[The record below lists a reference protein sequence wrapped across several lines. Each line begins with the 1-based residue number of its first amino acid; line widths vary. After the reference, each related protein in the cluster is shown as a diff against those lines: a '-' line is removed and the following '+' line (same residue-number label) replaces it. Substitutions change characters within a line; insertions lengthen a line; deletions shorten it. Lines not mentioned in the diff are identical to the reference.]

1 MKVILLKDVKGTGK
15 KDQVLEVSDGFARNF
30 LLPRKVAIEAT
41 SDAVNAIE
49 RAKGAA
55 KHREDVKQS
64 EAEALSRSLKGKVVV
79 VKVRA
84 GEGGKLYG
92 SITSQEIADAIKTQ
106 LGVEIDKRK
115 VELTE
120 PVKSLGQTTVNLK
133 LYAGVSARI
142 IANIVAAEYPQKTRR
157 GGDSPWNRAIQTV
170 SLRIRSTR
178 RSRCW
183 AACSAPQGP

>member
-115 VELTE
+115 VYHELTE

-142 IANIVAAEYPQKTRR
+142 IANIVAAE
-157 GGDSPWNRAIQTV
+157 
-170 SLRIRSTR
+170 
-178 RSRCW
+178 
-183 AACSAPQGP
+183 

>member
-15 KDQVLEVSDGFARNF
+15 KDQILEVSDGFARNF

-41 SDAVNAIE
+41 SEAVNSIE

-64 EAEALSRSLKGKVVV
+64 EAEALSRELKGKVVV

-92 SITSQEIADAIKTQ
+92 SITSQEIADAIKAQ

-115 VELTE
+115 VEPTE
-120 PVKSLGQTTVNLK
+120 PIKSLGQTTVNLK
-133 LYAGVSARI
+133 LYDGVSARI
-142 IANIVAAEYPQKTRR
+142 IANIVAA
-157 GGDSPWNRAIQTV
+157 D
-170 SLRIRSTR
+170 
-178 RSRCW
+178 
-183 AACSAPQGP
+183 

>member
-15 KDQVLEVSDGFARNF
+15 KDQIVEVSDGYARNF
-30 LLPRKVAIEAT
+30 LLPRKVAVEAT
-41 SDAVNAIE
+41 SDAVNSIE

-55 KHREDVKQS
+55 KHREDVKQA
-64 EAEALSRSLKGKVVV
+64 EAEALSRDLKGKVVQ

-92 SITSQEIADAIKTQ
+92 SITTQEIADAIKAQ

-120 PVKSLGQTTVNLK
+120 AIKSIGQTTVVLK
-133 LYAGVSARI
+133 LYAGVSARL
-142 IANIVAAEYPQKTRR
+142 IVSVTAA
-157 GGDSPWNRAIQTV
+157 G
-170 SLRIRSTR
+170 
-178 RSRCW
+178 
-183 AACSAPQGP
+183 

>member
-1 MKVILLKDVKGTGK
+1 MKVILLQDVKGQGK
-15 KDQVLEVSDGFARNF
+15 KGQLIDVSDGYARNF

-41 SDAVNAIE
+41 SEAVNSIE

-64 EAEALSRSLKGKVVV
+64 EAEALSRELKGKVVV

-92 SITSQEIADAIKTQ
+92 SITSQEIADAIKAQ

-115 VELTE
+115 VEPTE
-120 PVKSLGQTTVNLK
+120 PIKSLGQTTVNLK

-142 IANIVAAEYPQKTRR
+142 IANIVAA
-157 GGDSPWNRAIQTV
+157 D
-170 SLRIRSTR
+170 
-178 RSRCW
+178 
-183 AACSAPQGP
+183 

>member
-15 KDQVLEVSDGFARNF
+15 KDQILEVSDGFARNF

-41 SDAVNAIE
+41 SEAVNSIE

-64 EAEALSRSLKGKVVV
+64 EAEALSRELKGKVVV
-79 VKVRA
+79 IKVRA

-92 SITSQEIADAIKTQ
+92 SITSQEIADAIKAQ

-115 VELTE
+115 VEPTE
-120 PVKSLGQTTVNLK
+120 PIKSLGQTTVNLK

-142 IANIVAAEYPQKTRR
+142 IANIVAA
-157 GGDSPWNRAIQTV
+157 D
-170 SLRIRSTR
+170 
-178 RSRCW
+178 
-183 AACSAPQGP
+183 

>member
-15 KDQVLEVSDGFARNF
+15 KDQVLEVSDGYARNF
-30 LLPRKVAIEAT
+30 LLPRKIAVEAT
-41 SDAVNAIE
+41 SDAVNAVE

-64 EAEALSRSLKGKVVV
+64 EAEALSRALKGKVVV

-115 VELTE
+115 VEPAE
-120 PVKSLGQTTVNLK
+120 PIKSLGQTTVNLK

-142 IANIVAAEYPQKTRR
+142 IANIVAAE
-157 GGDSPWNRAIQTV
+157 
-170 SLRIRSTR
+170 
-178 RSRCW
+178 
-183 AACSAPQGP
+183 

>member
-15 KDQVLEVSDGFARNF
+15 KDQILEVSDGFARNF

-41 SDAVNAIE
+41 SEAVNSIE

-64 EAEALSRSLKGKVVV
+64 EAEALSRELKGKVVV

-92 SITSQEIADAIKTQ
+92 SITSQEIADAIKAQ
-106 LGVEIDKRK
+106 LGVEIDTRK
-115 VELTE
+115 VEPTE
-120 PVKSLGQTTVNLK
+120 PIKSLGQTTVNLK

-142 IANIVAAEYPQKTRR
+142 IANIVAA
-157 GGDSPWNRAIQTV
+157 D
-170 SLRIRSTR
+170 
-178 RSRCW
+178 
-183 AACSAPQGP
+183 

>member
-106 LGVEIDKRK
+106 LGVDIDKRK

-142 IANIVAAEYPQKTRR
+142 IANIVAAE
-157 GGDSPWNRAIQTV
+157 
-170 SLRIRSTR
+170 
-178 RSRCW
+178 
-183 AACSAPQGP
+183 

>member
-15 KDQVLEVSDGFARNF
+15 KDQVLEVSDGYARNF
-30 LLPRKVAIEAT
+30 LLPRKIAVEAT
-41 SDAVNAIE
+41 SDAVNAVE

-64 EAEALSRSLKGKVVV
+64 EAEALSRALKGKVVV

-115 VELTE
+115 VDPTE
-120 PVKSLGQTTVNLK
+120 PIKSLGQTTVNLK

-142 IANIVAAEYPQKTRR
+142 IANIVAAE
-157 GGDSPWNRAIQTV
+157 
-170 SLRIRSTR
+170 
-178 RSRCW
+178 
-183 AACSAPQGP
+183 

>member
-15 KDQVLEVSDGFARNF
+15 KDQILEVSDGFARNF

-41 SDAVNAIE
+41 SEAVNSIE

-64 EAEALSRSLKGKVVV
+64 EAEALSRELKGKVVV

-92 SITSQEIADAIKTQ
+92 SITSQEIADAIKAQ

-115 VELTE
+115 VEPTE
-120 PVKSLGQTTVNLK
+120 PIKSLGQTTVNLK

-142 IANIVAAEYPQKTRR
+142 IANIVAA
-157 GGDSPWNRAIQTV
+157 D
-170 SLRIRSTR
+170 
-178 RSRCW
+178 
-183 AACSAPQGP
+183 

>member
-1 MKVILLKDVKGTGK
+1 M
-15 KDQVLEVSDGFARNF
+15 
-30 LLPRKVAIEAT
+30 
-41 SDAVNAIE
+41 
-49 RAKGAA
+49 
-55 KHREDVKQS
+55 
-64 EAEALSRSLKGKVVV
+64 

-142 IANIVAAEYPQKTRR
+142 IANIVAAE
-157 GGDSPWNRAIQTV
+157 
-170 SLRIRSTR
+170 
-178 RSRCW
+178 
-183 AACSAPQGP
+183 

>member
-1 MKVILLKDVKGTGK
+1 MILLKDVKGTGK
-15 KDQVLEVSDGFARNF
+15 KDQILEVSDGFARNF

-41 SDAVNAIE
+41 SEAVNSIE

-64 EAEALSRSLKGKVVV
+64 EAEALSRELKGKVVV

-92 SITSQEIADAIKTQ
+92 SITSQEIADAIKAQ

-115 VELTE
+115 VEPTE
-120 PVKSLGQTTVNLK
+120 PIKSLGQTTVNLK

-142 IANIVAAEYPQKTRR
+142 IANIVAA
-157 GGDSPWNRAIQTV
+157 D
-170 SLRIRSTR
+170 
-178 RSRCW
+178 
-183 AACSAPQGP
+183 

>member
-15 KDQVLEVSDGFARNF
+15 KDQILEVSDVFARNF

-41 SDAVNAIE
+41 SEAVNSIE

-64 EAEALSRSLKGKVVV
+64 EAEALSRELKGKVVV

-92 SITSQEIADAIKTQ
+92 SITSQEIADAIKAQ

-115 VELTE
+115 VEPTE
-120 PVKSLGQTTVNLK
+120 PIKSLGQTTVNLK

-142 IANIVAAEYPQKTRR
+142 IANIVAA
-157 GGDSPWNRAIQTV
+157 D
-170 SLRIRSTR
+170 
-178 RSRCW
+178 
-183 AACSAPQGP
+183 